1 MFWQLRPRTQVVMI
15 QARGRFLTSHNN
27 GKPLRASVTVPP
39 VGLEP
44 TLCGF

>member
-1 MFWQLRPRTQVVMI
+1 MI
-15 QARGRFLTSHNN
+15 ANADWKFRRDVTTKPDPADGKTDPGRIDLAFS
-27 GKPLRASVTVPP
+27 VPP